1 MKTFEAFLILW
12 VDLRINLLSIS
23 KVYFSL
29 DILITYMCI
38 ISICHI
44 SNHPITLYSTA
55 ESESVIKTFYNG

>member
-29 DILITYMCI
+29 DILIMCI